1 MADPHDALKTP
12 PVAPSPA
19 GNKPSDLAGSTVG
32 RFRIENRLG
41 SGGMGQV
48 FRAQDTTLKRVVA
61 IKRMAPQLQNDQDR
75 QRFLKEAQRASALN
89 HPNVAAIYDV
99 LEHEGEIL
107 LVMEYV
113 EGTTLRRRIKAQ
125 PCSLAE
131 FLPIAIQCAEG
142 LDAAHQQR
150 IIHGDIKPENI
161 MLTAANRVK
170 ILDFGVARRFTT
182 SDPLEATQSV
192 GTLTQSISGTLAYMA
207 PEVLQQKP
215 LDGRADLFS
224 LGLVFYEMLGGKQPF
239 LTDSFAGTLGRVLHT
254 EPPPLSE
261 VNRTLPASV
270 ADLVTKLLRKNPAAR
285 YPSASALATDLQTV
299 QQGGKLHLAAPPV
312 PEPPKSARRKI
323 VLPVVAG
330 LAILALLVSYQPLRH
345 ALQNR
350 TNAGAT
356 APVLPK
362 ERILAV
368 LPFAP
373 MELDPKLTAL
383 GQGLVESVAARLG
396 RLTEQHSLEVIPA
409 RNMQEKGI
417 ASLEDARKQFGANLG
432 LKVTL
437 RQSAELIRVS
447 YSLTDAQSG
456 RALGGDSITVPA
468 TDVFAVEDSVAAG
481 AVKALQLQLRPEEEA
496 ALKGHGTS
504 QAAAYNYFLQARGY
518 LLNYSRPENIQ
529 NATTMLREALKLDAN
544 FGAAKAAL
552 GETYWRKYWLTKEKQ
567 WTVQAGNECE
577 QAVTLGNAG
586 AAGHSCLGLI
596 YDGTGKYEQAAA
608 EYQRAI
614 ELDASDENAHLGL
627 ALALEH
633 QGAIDKAEQTLRS
646 TVDAHPKS
654 WIAYN
659 ALGLFYLRRNEF
671 DKAVQMLQKV
681 TELAPE
687 GYAAYVNLGATYVN
701 MGRYGDAIPVLN
713 KSLTIRPTYAA
724 TVNLGTAYL
733 DMRRFQEA
741 VAAYQQAIR
750 LDPKQYAAWGNLAQ
764 AYYYAGDKTQALP
777 AYRKSAE
784 MAAEELKVN
793 PRDPDVLSD
802 LASYYS
808 MLGER
813 VQALSSM
820 EQALRYGHNDKQL
833 LLNAAAVHNQM
844 GETGV
849 ALEWLTKALQQ
860 GYPASKVRAIPD
872 FDNLA
877 SNPRFQE
884 LVGTAQASR

>member
-19 GNKPSDLAGSTVG
+19 GNKPTDLTGSTVG

-61 IKRMAPQLQNDQDR
+61 IKRMSPQLQDDQDR

-107 LVMEYV
+107 LVMEYIQ
-113 EGTTLRRRIKAQ
+113 GTTLRRHIKTQ

-142 LDAAHQQR
+142 LNAAHQQR

-192 GTLTQSISGTLAYMA
+192 GTISQSISGTLAYMA

-261 VNRTLPASV
+261 VNRTLPSSV
-270 ADLVTKLLRKNPAAR
+270 VDLVTKLLRKNPEAR
-285 YPSASALATDLQTV
+285 YPSANALATDLQTV
-299 QQGGKLHLAAPPV
+299 QQGGKLHLGT
-312 PEPPKSARRKI
+312 PEPAKPSKPGLRK
-323 VLPVVAG
+323 VALPVAAA
-330 LAILALLVSYQPLRH
+330 LAVVALLVSYQPLRH

-447 YSLTDAQSG
+447 YSLTDDAGG
-456 RALGGDSITVPA
+456 RFAIDATTGLVTVADGSLLDREAAASHAITVRA
-468 TDVFAVEDSVAAG
+468 TSAG
-481 AVKALQLQLRPEEEA
+481 
-496 ALKGHGTS
+496 
-504 QAAAYNYFLQARGY
+504 
-518 LLNYSRPENIQ
+518 
-529 NATTMLREALKLDAN
+529 
-544 FGAAKAAL
+544 
-552 GETYWRKYWLTKEKQ
+552 
-567 WTVQAGNECE
+567 
-577 QAVTLGNAG
+577 
-586 AAGHSCLGLI
+586 
-596 YDGTGKYEQAAA
+596 
-608 EYQRAI
+608 
-614 ELDASDENAHLGL
+614 
-627 ALALEH
+627 
-633 QGAIDKAEQTLRS
+633 
-646 TVDAHPKS
+646 
-654 WIAYN
+654 
-659 ALGLFYLRRNEF
+659 
-671 DKAVQMLQKV
+671 
-681 TELAPE
+681 
-687 GYAAYVNLGATYVN
+687 
-701 MGRYGDAIPVLN
+701 
-713 KSLTIRPTYAA
+713 
-724 TVNLGTAYL
+724 
-733 DMRRFQEA
+733 
-741 VAAYQQAIR
+741 
-750 LDPKQYAAWGNLAQ
+750 
-764 AYYYAGDKTQALP
+764 
-777 AYRKSAE
+777 
-784 MAAEELKVN
+784 
-793 PRDPDVLSD
+793 
-802 LASYYS
+802 
-808 MLGER
+808 
-813 VQALSSM
+813 SSF
-820 EQALRYGHNDKQL
+820 R
-833 LLNAAAVHNQM
+833 
-844 GETGV
+844 
-849 ALEWLTKALQQ
+849 
-860 GYPASKVRAIPD
+860 
-872 FDNLA
+872 
-877 SNPRFQE
+877 
-884 LVGTAQASR
+884 

>member
-19 GNKPSDLAGSTVG
+19 GNKPSDLTGSTVG

-61 IKRMAPQLQNDQDR
+61 IKRMSPQLQNDQDR

-107 LVMEYV
+107 LVMEYI
-113 EGTTLRRRIKAQ
+113 EGTTLRRRIITQ

-192 GTLTQSISGTLAYMA
+192 GTISQSISGTLAYMA

-261 VNRTLPASV
+261 VNRTLPPSV
-270 ADLVTKLLRKNPAAR
+270 ADLVTKLLKKDPAAR

-350 TNAGAT
+350 TKAEST

-362 ERILAV
+362 EQVLAV

-383 GQGLVESVAARLG
+383 GQGLVESVAAKLG

-456 RALGGDSITVPA
+456 RTLGGDSITVPA
-468 TDVFAVEDSVAAG
+468 ADVFAVEDSVAAG

-518 LLNYSRPENIQ
+518 LLNYSRPENVQ
-529 NATTMLREALKLDAN
+529 NATTMLHEALKLDAN

-567 WTVQAGNECE
+567 WTVQARNECE

-596 YDGTGKYEQAAA
+596 YDGTGKYEQAVA

-614 ELDASDENAHLGL
+614 ELDASDENAYLGL

-646 TVDAHPKS
+646 TVGAHPKS

-659 ALGLFYLRRNEF
+659 ALGLFYNRRNQF
-671 DKAVQMLQKV
+671 DKAVEMLQKV

-687 GYAAYVNLGATYVN
+687 GYAAYVNLGAIYVN
-701 MGRYGDAIPVLN
+701 MGRNADAIPVLN
-713 KSLTIRPTYAA
+713 KSLVIRPTYAA
-724 TVNLGTAYL
+724 NVNLGTAYFG
-733 DMRRFQEA
+733 MHRFHEA
-741 VAAYQQAIR
+741 VAAYEQATR
-750 LDPKQYAAWGNLAQ
+750 LDPKQYVTWGNLGEAN
-764 AYYYAGDKTQALP
+764 YYAGSKTQALP
-777 AYRKSAE
+777 AYRKAAV
-784 MAAEELKVN
+784 MAVEELKVN
-793 PRDPDVLSD
+793 PHDTDLLSD
-802 LASYYS
+802 LANYHS

-813 VQALSSM
+813 DQALNYL
-820 EQALRYGHNDKQL
+820 EQALRYGRNDKDVL
-833 LLNAAAVHNQM
+833 LKASLVHNQL
-844 GETGV
+844 GETGL

-860 GYPASKVRAIPD
+860 GYSATKVRDLPA

-877 SNPRFQE
+877 SNSRYQE
-884 LVGTAQASR
+884 LVGNAQASR

>member
-12 PVAPSPA
+12 PVAPIPA
-19 GNKPSDLAGSTVG
+19 ASKPSDLAGSTVG
-32 RFRIENRLG
+32 RFLIENRLG

-48 FRAQDTTLKRVVA
+48 FRAQDTTLKRIVA
-61 IKRMAPQLQNDQDR
+61 IKRMSPQLQNDQDR

-99 LEHEGEIL
+99 LEHDGEIL

-113 EGTTLRRRIKAQ
+113 EGTTLRRRIKQ
-125 PCSLAE
+125 PVSLDE

-150 IIHGDIKPENI
+150 IVHGDIKPDNI
-161 MLTAANRVK
+161 MLTASNRVK

-182 SDPLEATQSV
+182 ADANEATQSV
-192 GTLTQSISGTLAYMA
+192 GTLTQQISGTLAYMA

-270 ADLVTKLLRKNPAAR
+270 ADLVTKLLRKDPAAR
-285 YPSASALATDLQTV
+285 YANANALAADLETLR
-299 QQGGKLHLAAPPV
+299 QGGKLHLAVPAV
-312 PEPPKSARRKI
+312 PEIPEPKSRKML
-323 VLPVVAG
+323 LPAA
-330 LAILALLVSYQPLRH
+330 LAAAALVALLISYQPLRRMF
-345 ALQNR
+345 QNG
-350 TNAGAT
+350 AGSAAT
-356 APVLPK
+356 APAVPK
-362 ERILAV
+362 EQTLAV

-383 GQGLVESVAARLG
+383 GQGLVESVAAKLG

-437 RQSAELIRVS
+437 RQSADLIRVS
-447 YSLTDAQSG
+447 YSLTDAQTG

-468 TDVFAVEDSVAAG
+468 ADVFAVEDSVAAG
-481 AVKALQLQLRPEEEA
+481 AVKALQLQLRPEEES
-496 ALKGHGTS
+496 ALKGHGTG
-504 QAAAYNYFLQARGY
+504 QAAAYNYYLQARGY
-518 LLNYSRPENIQ
+518 LLNFTIPENLQ
-529 NATTMLREALKLDAN
+529 NATTMLHEALKLDGN

-552 GETYWRKYWLTKEKQ
+552 GETYWRKYWVTKEKQ
-567 WTVQAGNECE
+567 WTVQARTECE

-586 AAGHSCLGLI
+586 AAGHSCLGLV
-596 YDGTGKYEQAAA
+596 YDGTGKYDQAVA

-614 ELDASDENAHLGL
+614 ELDPSDENAHLGL

-646 TVDAHPKS
+646 TVDSHPRS

-659 ALGLFYLRRNEF
+659 ALGLFYNRRNQF
-671 DKAVQMLQKV
+671 DKATEMLKKV

-687 GYAAYVNLGATYVN
+687 GYAAYVNLGAIYNN
-701 MGRYGDAIPVLN
+701 MGRYTDAIAVLN
-713 KSLTIRPTYAA
+713 KSLAIRPTYFAN
-724 TVNLGTAYL
+724 VNLGTAYYGI
-733 DMRRFQEA
+733 RRYREA
-741 VAAYQQAIR
+741 ATAYEQAIR
-750 LDPKQYAAWGNLAQ
+750 LDPKQYASWGNLGE
-764 AYYYAGDKTQALP
+764 AYYYGGSKAQAMP
-777 AYRKSAE
+777 AYRKASE

-793 PRDPDVLSD
+793 PQDPDLLSD
-802 LASYYS
+802 LASYHS

-813 VQALSSM
+813 DQALSCL
-820 EQALRYGHNDKQL
+820 EQSLRYGHNDKGI
-833 LLNAAAVHNQM
+833 LLNASVVHNQL
-844 GETGV
+844 GETGL
-849 ALEWLTKALQQ
+849 ALEWLSKALQQ
-860 GYPASKVRAIPD
+860 GYPADKVRDLPD
-872 FDNLA
+872 FANLA
-877 SNPRFQE
+877 GNSRFQE
-884 LVGTAQASR
+884 LVGAAKPPR